1 MKQQSSLRLQEG
13 FLEEVRMEPEKEGL
27 NSQVLYLTFPVS
39 SSLRLGPRL
48 SKKDAQSPHRTPSVP
63 PLARKL
69 RKSDDRKC
77 HL

>member
-39 SSLRLGPRL
+39 
-48 SKKDAQSPHRTPSVP
+48 
-63 PLARKL
+63 
-69 RKSDDRKC
+69 
-77 HL
+77 